1 MRKALVTES
10 GSTKAWRHTN
20 QTEGSCLRGNQHPE
34 PAPGI
39 CCLQQPLLIKHNQ
52 ETKRGFCSFTLWLN
66 CCDVHLRQ
74 IHSCLETVWNYFV
87 LPPVMVQAALIAF
100 FLKLGFESLPQLTS
114 TYTTFSRAQTE
125 NSSVFLNANY
135 FNLLK
140 VKTSKPFQHIM
151 CMCRHKA
158 SVATSAPTK

>member
-1 MRKALVTES
+1 
-10 GSTKAWRHTN
+10 
-20 QTEGSCLRGNQHPE
+20 
-34 PAPGI
+34 
-39 CCLQQPLLIKHNQ
+39 
-52 ETKRGFCSFTLWLN
+52 
-66 CCDVHLRQ
+66 
-74 IHSCLETVWNYFV
+74 
-87 LPPVMVQAALIAF
+87 MVQAALIAF